1 MNNFEI
7 VEYNEFKAGMAK
19 LRDMANF
26 IPEVETKEGHQKSK
40 RVSLD
45 IRKVRTKLEAAK
57 KGAKQYWI
65 QGGQAVQSQ
74 FNELEG
80 EILKLIEPHETAYK
94 EVDRIKKEHEK
105 ARIEGLEIR
114 IQAFVD
120 LPEMLAENHS
130 SEVAMAIGSL
140 NAEECLDFYE
150 FATPALKARNTAKV
164 LLEALFVR
172 KLKEEKDAIELEEL
186 RQLKIERDQRDHD
199 ERIKKEASEKAEA
212 EAQAAIEREEQ
223 AKRDQLEAE
232 KAQFESEKRAVDL
245 EKQNK
250 IDTENARIESDR
262 QAAELVKQNEIN
274 TENARLQ
281 AIETEK
287 QNKINIENVR
297 IQAEKDQLVAA
308 EQARLAEVARQEQEA
323 ETERLRVKKLEA
335 NKVHVGKIRGEIK
348 DDLMTFVGL
357 DEATAKRVVMAL
369 SKTEIRNT
377 QVNY

>member
-65 QGGQAVQSQ
+65 KGGKEVQSQ

-80 EILKLIEPHETAYK
+80 EILALIEPHETAYK
-94 EVDRIKKEHEK
+94 EVDKIKKEHEK
-105 ARIEGLEIR
+105 NRIEGLEIR

-130 SEVAMAIGSL
+130 SEVAMAIDSL
-140 NAEECLDFYE
+140 NTEECLDFYE
-150 FATPALKARNTAKV
+150 FATPALKARNAAKQ

-212 EAQAAIEREEQ
+212 EAKAAIEREEQ
-223 AKRDQLEAE
+223 TKRDQLKAEQDTLDAE
-232 KAQFESEKRAVDL
+232 KRLIEQ

-250 IDTENARIESDR
+250 VNAENARIEAEARILAATKKAEQDAID
-262 QAAELVKQNEIN
+262 AAEK
-274 TENARLQ
+274 
-281 AIETEK
+281 
-287 QNKINIENVR
+287 
-297 IQAEKDQLVAA
+297 
-308 EQARLAEVARQEQEA
+308 ARLAEVARQEQEA
-323 ETERLRVKKLEA
+323 ETERLRVEKLEA

-348 DDLMTFVGL
+348 DDLMGL
-357 DEATAKRVVMAL
+357 GIDESLAKKITIAL
-369 SKTEIRNT
+369 CKSKIRHNK
-377 QVNY
+377 VSY

>member
-65 QGGQAVQSQ
+65 KGGQEVQSQ

-80 EILKLIEPHETAYK
+80 EILALIEPHETAYK
-94 EVDRIKKEHEK
+94 EVDKIKKEHEK
-105 ARIEGLEIR
+105 NRIKGLEIR

-130 SEVAMAIGSL
+130 SEVAMAIDSL
-140 NAEECLDFYE
+140 NTEECLDFYE
-150 FATPALKARNTAKV
+150 FATPALKARNAAKQ

-212 EAQAAIEREEQ
+212 EARAAIEREEQ
-223 AKRDQLEAE
+223 AKRDQLKAEQDTLDAE
-232 KAQFESEKRAVDL
+232 KRLIEQD
-245 EKQNK
+245 KQNK
-250 IDTENARIESDR
+250 IDAENT
-262 QAAELVKQNEIN
+262 L
-274 TENARLQ
+274 LQ

-287 QNKINIENVR
+287 QNKINIENAR
-297 IQAEKDQLVAA
+297 LQSERDQVAAA

-323 ETERLRVKKLEA
+323 ETERLRVEKLEA

-348 DDLMTFVGL
+348 EDLMKFAGL
-357 DEATAKRVVMAL
+357 DEETARKVTLEL
-369 SKTEIRNT
+369 SRKNIRNT